1 MNHHHFLTRSL
12 LALSLFA
19 SSSLLNATVSAK
31 SVKFA
36 QTIPRVADVI
46 TSPTLKFDKANFEAT
61 LRKEF
66 TDQDGKV
73 TGKKG
78 QIMAKGFAVV
88 LIKNGQIVHE
98 FADGLAVDKPG
109 TANDV
114 NMTTSTPTNV
124 GSSFKTISAISLLN
138 YLEKNQ
144 NAGISVDQSLDKP
157 FWLYLPQI
165 WQDEIKSSKKLE
177 VQNIKKVTIRQLLQ
191 HKSGFCSD
199 GEETKD
205 AMNEVICKNPPTIKK
220 VHAYLQTGIESKNM
234 GKRNYENVNITL
246 LTYILP
252 NLVDPSFANTVNA
265 QVKSNK
271 IAANDYNFFGKRY
284 GDYFEQYL
292 QSKIFN
298 KITPTIKPSCD
309 PEVDYGKINR
319 KFALGYSSLTDEKG
333 TFWSEKKENGGCH
346 AQGGYYLSTRE
357 FAAFMANYSATE
369 TLISQSLRQSLY
381 NTATPATRDNR
392 IVWSGEINSPFITK
406 HFKVPA
412 IPYHGGTQIG
422 YKTAVVQFPDNYIAV
437 AVVNSEPMS
446 SRGLAVRL
454 KNAWGA
460 GMENNFK

>member
-19 SSSLLNATVSAK
+19 SSSLLNATVSAN

-36 QTIPRVADVI
+36 QTIPKASDVI
-46 TSPTLKFDKANFEAT
+46 TSPILKFDKVNFEAT

-66 TDQDGKV
+66 TDQDGKI
-73 TGKKG
+73 TGKEG
-78 QIMAKGFAVV
+78 QMMAKGFAVV
-88 LIKNGQIVHE
+88 LIKDGKIVHE
-98 FADGLAVDKPG
+98 FADGLAVDKSG
-109 TANDV
+109 DKNDV
-114 NMTTSTPTNV
+114 KMTTSTPTNV

-138 YLEKNQ
+138 YFEKNQ
-144 NAGISVDQSLDKP
+144 NAGTSVAQWLDKP
-157 FWLYLPQI
+157 FWLYLPTI
-165 WQDEIKSSKKLE
+165 WQDEIKSSQKLE

-191 HKSGFCSD
+191 HKSGFRSLP
-199 GEETKD
+199 K
-205 AMNEVICKNPPTIKK
+205 TIEKK
-220 VHAYLQTGIESKNM
+220 YVSYLRTGIQSEDM
-234 GKRNYENVNITL
+234 GKRDYQNVNMTL
-246 LTYILP
+246 LTFILP
-252 NLVDPSFANTVNA
+252 TLVDPSFASTVNA
-265 QVKSNK
+265 EVKSNK
-271 IAANDYNFFGKRY
+271 IAADDDKFFGKRY

-333 TFWSEKKENGGCH
+333 RFWSEKTENGGCH

-369 TLISQSLRQSLY
+369 TLISKSLRQSLY

-392 IVWSGEINSPFITK
+392 IVWSGEIISPFITK

-412 IPYHGGTQIG
+412 IPYHGGDHIG
-422 YKTAVVQFPDNYIAV
+422 NKAAVVQFPDNYIAV

-446 SRGLAVRL
+446 SGGLAVRL